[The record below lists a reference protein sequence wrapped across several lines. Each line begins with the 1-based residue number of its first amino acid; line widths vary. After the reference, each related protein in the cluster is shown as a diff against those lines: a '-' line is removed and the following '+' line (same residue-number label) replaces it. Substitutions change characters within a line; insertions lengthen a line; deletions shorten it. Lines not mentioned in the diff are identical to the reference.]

1 MEVVESAGRR
11 LWYFLACPRSREMA
25 SQWFRPLRAPH
36 GKTLG
41 TMAASALCMLAL
53 SFLGRGL
60 LERAHA
66 EPPACS
72 PAAPAERGLLDA
84 EQLTAYIDG
93 ALAAAW
99 ARDSVVPAPPADD
112 AEFLRRVYL
121 DVIGKIPSVAELH
134 EFLADSKPD
143 KRRRVV
149 DDLLRRGAH
158 AQHFANTW
166 RGLMLAG
173 AAENIESQIATPQFE
188 TWLRLRFAI
197 NKPYDALVTELLTA
211 PVEATPQPNLPNR
224 RRSFVPSPAAFYQAN
239 EQKPEQIAASTT
251 RIFLGVQVQCAQCH
265 DHPFTHWTRREFW
278 SMVAFFDKA
287 PTPNGAKETKPTSG
301 SPNAILIPDTK
312 IVVEPAF
319 LDGSQPDWAS
329 GNAKRE
335 LLSRWIT
342 RDDNPYFARAAVNR
356 LWDNFLGRGF
366 VHPVDDLDKANP
378 PSHPELLDAMAR
390 QFALHQFDLNYLIRA
405 ITATRAYQLSS
416 RATSTG
422 EDDLAKFARMPL
434 RRMTADQLFA
444 SIVQATGFREER
456 RAAQRGVVLPDTTSA
471 AAEFRNR
478 FADQS
483 VPRTEAETSILQ
495 ALALMN
501 GKLVS
506 DATDLAKS
514 ETLLAV
520 AEAPFLKTDER
531 VESLFLATLSRKPAP
546 EEMAQMVEYVDGGGA
561 DHDPKKALADVFWAL
576 LNSAEFALNH

>member
-1 MEVVESAGRR
+1 MSVPHFQRACARAAQVFVVA
-11 LWYFLACPRSREMA
+11 WMLAVLQAVPT
-25 SQWFRPLRAPH
+25 RAAAPT
-36 GKTLG
+36 GSSDAP
-41 TMAASALCMLAL
+41 AASA
-53 SFLGRGL
+53 GV
-60 LERAHA
+60 
-66 EPPACS
+66 ACA
-72 PAAPAERGLLDA
+72 PAARGDGSLLDA
-84 EQLTAYIDG
+84 EALTAHIDQT
-93 ALAAAW
+93 LAAAW
-99 ARDSVVPAPPADD
+99 TRDQVEPAPPADD
-112 AEFLRRVYL
+112 AEFLRRVSL
-121 DVIGKIPSVAELH
+121 DVIGKIPSVAELY
-134 EFLADSKPD
+134 EFLADTRAD

-173 AAENIESQIATPQFE
+173 APDNIEARISTPQFE
-188 TWLRLRFAI
+188 TWLRLRFAV
-197 NKPYDALVTELLTA
+197 NKPYDQVVAELLTA
-211 PVEATPQPNLPNR
+211 PVEAAAQPGAPNNTR
-224 RRSFVPSPAAFYQAN
+224 LFVPSPAAFFQAN

-265 DHPFTHWTRREFW
+265 DHPFSHWTRREFW
-278 SMVAFFDKA
+278 SLAAFFDRM
-287 PTPNGAKETKPTSG
+287 PTAGMPEPKKPKSG
-301 SPNAILIPDTK
+301 SANAIMIPETE

-329 GNAKRE
+329 GANKRD

-342 RDDNPYFARAAVNR
+342 QTDNPYFARAAVNR
-356 LWDNFLGRGF
+356 LWDHFLGRGF

-378 PSHPELLDAMAR
+378 PTHPELLDEMAR
-390 QFALHQFDLNYLIRA
+390 QFAGHHYDLNYLVRA

-416 RATSTG
+416 RATAVG

-456 RAAQRGVVLPDTTSA
+456 RAAQRGVALPDIGSA

-501 GKLVS
+501 GKLIS
-506 DATDLAKS
+506 DATDLTNS
-514 ETLLAV
+514 ETLVAV
-520 AEAPFLKTDER
+520 AEAPYLKTDER
-531 VESLFLATLSRKPAP
+531 VEALFMAALSRRPAA
-546 EEMAQMVEYVDGGGA
+546 EERSQLVDYVERGGA
-561 DHDPKKALADVFWAL
+561 ENDPKKALADVFWAL

>member
-1 MEVVESAGRR
+1 MAFPRFRSAVE
-11 LWYFLACPRSREMA
+11 C
-25 SQWFRPLRAPH
+25 FRCAE
-36 GKTLG
+36 GTLG
-41 TMAASALCMLAL
+41 ALAACLLLVGLAGPARCEAPQSASPQNSVPQNSVTPC
-53 SFLGRGL
+53 SVT
-60 LERAHA
+60 
-66 EPPACS
+66 PCS
-72 PAAPAERGLLDA
+72 PGAPGERGLLNA
-84 EQLTAYIDG
+84 EQLTVHIDQ
-93 ALAAAW
+93 ALLAAW
-99 ARDSVVPAPPADD
+99 ARDKIEPAPPADD

-121 DVIGKIPSVAELH
+121 DVIGKIPSVAELQ
-134 EFLADSKPD
+134 EFLADSKSD
-143 KRRRVV
+143 KRRRVL

-173 AAENIESQIATPQFE
+173 AAENIEAQINTPQFE
-188 TWLRLRFAI
+188 TWLRLRFAV
-197 NKPYDALVTELLTA
+197 NAPYDLLVGELLTA
-211 PVEATPQPNLPNR
+211 PLDATPQVNVARN

-239 EQKPEQIAASTT
+239 EQKPEMIAASTT

-265 DHPFTHWTRREFW
+265 DHPFAHWTRREFW
-278 SMVAFFDKA
+278 SMAAFFDKPA
-287 PTPNGAKETKPTSG
+287 AQPGAKDAKPKSG
-301 SPNAILIPDTK
+301 SPNAILIPDTQ

-319 LDGSQPDWAS
+319 LDGSQPDFAS
-329 GNAKRE
+329 GSAKRE

-342 RDDNPYFARAAVNR
+342 QTDNPYFARAAVNR
-356 LWDNFLGRGF
+356 LWDHFLGRGF

-378 PSHPELLDAMAR
+378 PSHPELLDEMAR
-390 QFALHQFDLNYLIRA
+390 QFALHHFDLNYLVRA

-416 RATSTG
+416 RATAIG

-501 GKLVS
+501 GKLIS

-514 ETLLAV
+514 ETLVAV
-520 AEAPFLKTDER
+520 AEAPFMNTDQR
-531 VESLFLATLSRKPAP
+531 VDSLFLATLSRKPAP
-546 EEMAQMVEYVDGGGA
+546 EELSQFVEYVDRGGPGQ
-561 DHDPKKALADVFWAL
+561 DGKKALADVFWAL
-576 LNSAEFALNH
+576 LNCAEFALNH

>member
-1 MEVVESAGRR
+1 
-11 LWYFLACPRSREMA
+11 
-25 SQWFRPLRAPH
+25 
-36 GKTLG
+36 
-41 TMAASALCMLAL
+41 MAALCLLAT
-53 SFLGRGL
+53 SGVN
-60 LERAHA
+60 AA
-66 EPPACS
+66 DPPSQNS
-72 PAAPAERGLLDA
+72 PAAAACAPAATCAPATAAKDGLLDA
-84 EQLTAYIDG
+84 AGLTAHIDQ

-99 ARDSVVPAPPADD
+99 ARDKVEPAPTADD

-121 DVIGKIPSVAELH
+121 DVIGKIPSVAELQ
-134 EFLADSKPD
+134 EFLADSSAD
-143 KRRRVV
+143 KRARTV
-149 DDLLRRGAH
+149 DSLLRRGAH

-173 AAENIESQIATPQFE
+173 AAENIEAQISTPQFE

-197 NKPYDALVTELLTA
+197 NAPYDRLVTELLTA
-211 PVEATPQPNLPNR
+211 PVEAAQPNGVNNAR
-224 RRSFVPSPAAFYQAN
+224 RFVPSPVAFFQAN

-265 DHPFTHWTRREFW
+265 DHPFSHWTRREFW
-278 SMVAFFDKA
+278 SLAAFFDKA
-287 PTPNGAKETKPTSG
+287 PMQPGAAPAKTVSG
-301 SPNAILIPDTK
+301 SPNAILIPETQ

-329 GNAKRE
+329 GSAKRQ

-342 RDDNPYFARAAVNR
+342 RTDNPFFARAAVNR
-356 LWDNFLGRGF
+356 LWDHFLGRGF
-366 VHPVDDLDKANP
+366 VSPVDDLDKANP
-378 PSHPELLDAMAR
+378 PSHPELLDEMAR
-390 QFALHQFDLNYLIRA
+390 QFALHQFDLNYLVRA

-416 RATSTG
+416 RATSIG
-422 EDDLAKFARMPL
+422 EDDLQRFARMPL

-506 DATDLAKS
+506 DATDLGKS
-514 ETLLAV
+514 ETLVAV
-520 AEAPFLKTDER
+520 ADAPFLKTDER
-531 VESLFLATLSRKPAP
+531 VETLFMAALSRPPAP
-546 EEMAQMVEYVDGGGA
+546 EERAQMVEYVDRGGA
-561 DHDPKKALADVFWAL
+561 DKDSKKALSDVFWAL

>member
-1 MEVVESAGRR
+1 MSIRR
-11 LWYFLACPRSREMA
+11 
-25 SQWFRPLRAPH
+25 FRPCRALV
-36 GKTLG
+36 GR
-41 TMAASALCMLAL
+41 ALLAVLAL
-53 SFLGRGL
+53 AGCLLGLELFQALGPIQGFGL
-60 LERAHA
+60 LRSAHA
-66 EPPACS
+66 ETAPCSPPAS
-72 PAAPAERGLLDA
+72 AEERLFDV
-84 EQLTAYIDG
+84 EQLTSYIDQ

-99 ARDSVVPAPPADD
+99 QRDKIEPAAPADD

-121 DVIGKIPSVAELH
+121 DVVGKIPSVAELQL
-134 EFLADSKPD
+134 FLADSSGD

-166 RGLMLAG
+166 RGLMLSG
-173 AAENIESQIATPQFE
+173 AAENIEARIGTPQFE

-197 NKPYDALVTELLTA
+197 NTPYDRLVTELLTA
-211 PVEATPQPNLPNR
+211 PVEAASPAIVPNR
-224 RRSFVPSPAAFYQAN
+224 NRNFVPSPAAFFQAN

-265 DHPFTHWTRREFW
+265 DHPFSHWTRREFW
-278 SMVAFFDKA
+278 SMAAFFDQ
-287 PTPNGAKETKPTSG
+287 PQSQPGTPSKQAISG
-301 SPNAILIPDTK
+301 SPNAILIPQTQ

-329 GNAKRE
+329 GSAKRE

-342 RDDNPYFARAAVNR
+342 RTDNPYFARAAVNR
-356 LWDNFLGRGF
+356 LWDHFLGRGF

-378 PSHPELLDAMAR
+378 PSHPELLDEMAG
-390 QFALHQFDLNYLIRA
+390 QFALHHFDLNYLIRA
-405 ITATRAYQLSS
+405 ITGTRAYQLSS
-416 RATSTG
+416 RSASVG
-422 EDDLAKFARMPL
+422 EDDLAKFARLPL

-456 RAAQRGVVLPDTTSA
+456 RAAQRGVVLPDMTSA

-514 ETLLAV
+514 ETLVAV
-520 AEAPFLKTDER
+520 AEAPFLKTEDR
-531 VESLFLATLSRKPAP
+531 VESLFMAALSRKPAP
-546 EEMAQMVEYVDGGGA
+546 EEMSQFVDYVTRGGA
-561 DHDPKKALADVFWAL
+561 DQNPKNALADVFWAL

>member
-1 MEVVESAGRR
+1 MAIVRFRPQHA
-11 LWYFLACPRSREMA
+11 LACR
-25 SQWFRPLRAPH
+25 
-36 GKTLG
+36 
-41 TMAASALCMLAL
+41 L
-53 SFLGRGL
+53 SGGRGRDVSSSAVCAFCL
-60 LERAHA
+60 LVISYFATGQFAVAGAKE
-66 EPPACS
+66 PACT
-72 PAAPAERGLLDA
+72 PAPAGDPAHLDGGGALDA
-84 EQLTAYIDG
+84 EQLTAAIDA

-99 ARDSVVPAPPADD
+99 QRDEIQPAPPADD

-121 DVIGKIPSVAELH
+121 DVIGKIPSVAELQT
-134 EFLADSKPD
+134 FLADTTAD
-143 KRRRVV
+143 RRRRVV
-149 DDLLRRGAH
+149 DDLLGRGAH

-173 AAENIESQIATPQFE
+173 AAENIEAQIQTPQFE
-188 TWLRLRFAI
+188 TWLRLRFAT
-197 NKPYDALVTELLTA
+197 NKPYDALLSELLTA
-211 PVEATPQPNLPNR
+211 PIEAAPQPNVNGR
-224 RRSFVPSPAAFYQAN
+224 QRSFVPSPAAFFQAN

-265 DHPFTHWTRREFW
+265 DHPFAHWTRREFW
-278 SMVAFFDKA
+278 SLVAFFDK
-287 PTPNGAKETKPTSG
+287 PPNEMKDAKPVAG
-301 SPNAILIPDTK
+301 STNAIKIPETQ

-319 LDGSQPDWAS
+319 LDGSAPDWAS
-329 GNAKRE
+329 GGTKRE
-335 LLSRWIT
+335 MLSRWIT
-342 RDDNPYFARAAVNR
+342 RADNPYFARAAVNR
-356 LWDNFLGRGF
+356 MWDHFLGRGF

-378 PSHPELLDAMAR
+378 PSHPELFAEVSR
-390 QFALHQFDLNYLIRA
+390 QFALHQFDLNYLVRA

-416 RATSTG
+416 RATATG
-422 EDDLAKFARMPL
+422 DDDLAKFARMPL

-506 DATDLAKS
+506 DATSLANS
-514 ETLLAV
+514 ETLVAV
-520 AEAPFLKTDER
+520 ADAPFLKNDER
-531 VESLFLATLSRKPAP
+531 VTSLFLATLSRPPAT
-546 EEMAQMVEYVDGGGA
+546 EELAQFVEYVDGGGA
-561 DHDPKKALADVFWAL
+561 EKDSKKALADVFWAL